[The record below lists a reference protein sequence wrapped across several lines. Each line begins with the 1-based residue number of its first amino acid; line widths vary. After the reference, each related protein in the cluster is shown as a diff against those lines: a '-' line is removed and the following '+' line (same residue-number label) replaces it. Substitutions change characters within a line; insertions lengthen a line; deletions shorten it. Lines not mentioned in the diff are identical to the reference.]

1 MKDSSKDLNRIPKE
15 QLTAYERWEL
25 PLLDARGNEVA
36 REEERDVK
44 PLTAADIGE
53 IRKAAREDGYNE
65 GREEGY
71 QAGLAEGR
79 EQGHEEGLKSG
90 EAEGREQ
97 GEKRGYEDTRKEID
111 AKLDR
116 LEHLMGELL
125 LPIQRHENEI
135 ESALVNLT
143 TVLARAVVFREL
155 TIDSSQIRTV
165 VRRAVEALPSTA
177 ENLRIHVHPD
187 DAELV
192 REVTARLE
200 TQASVIE
207 DEGVLPGGC
216 KVETRH
222 SLVDFTVEKR
232 FQRAVQNMLD
242 QQSTDGEAGEP
253 EELDALMGDLTDFQ
267 HDVLSSS
274 DPEPEQT
281 AEQERPGSQSADSDS
296 ADSQSA
302 DSDKGEGDDLT
313 SG

>member
-44 PLTAADIGE
+44 PLTAADLE
-53 IRKAAREDGYNE
+53 DIRKAAREDGYNE
-65 GREEGY
+65 GREAGY

-79 EQGHEEGLKSG
+79 AEGHEEGLQTG
-90 EAEGREQ
+90 VAEGREQ
-97 GEKRGYEDTRKEID
+97 GEKQGYEETRKDID
-111 AKLDR
+111 TKLDR

-125 LPIQRHENEI
+125 LPIRRHEDEV

-155 TIDSSQIRTV
+155 SLDSSQIQSV
-165 VRRAVEALPSTA
+165 VRRALSALPSTA
-177 ENLRIHVHPD
+177 ENLRIHIHPD
-187 DAELV
+187 DENFV
-192 REVTARLE
+192 REVTARLDSSAAIIADD
-200 TQASVIE
+200 TI
-207 DEGVLPGGC
+207 LPGGC
-216 KVETRH
+216 TVQTRH

-232 FQRAVQNMLD
+232 FQRAVQSMLA
-242 QQSTDGEAGEP
+242 QQAAEGESGEV

-267 HDVLSSS
+267 RDVLST
-274 DPEPEQT
+274 PEPQDPPP
-281 AEQERPGSQSADSDS
+281 QDGSDE
-296 ADSQSA
+296 
-302 DSDKGEGDDLT
+302 DKDAGDDLT